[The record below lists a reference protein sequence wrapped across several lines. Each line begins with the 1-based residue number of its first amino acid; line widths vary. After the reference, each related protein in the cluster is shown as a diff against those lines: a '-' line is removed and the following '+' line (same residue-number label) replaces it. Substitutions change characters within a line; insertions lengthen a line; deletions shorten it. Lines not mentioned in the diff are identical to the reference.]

1 MEGGAARRRRRPPPE
16 AAKILGYTPFSREF
30 PPVFSCARIHALSK
44 WLSPAYLGTLSW
56 AASGGDLWEGGRE
69 REKGERKGERKREGG
84 RSVNI
89 LVHSCSDA
97 TSRELRRIP
106 HVCELPGYARDALGG
121 LFRVS
126 ECLYK

>member
-1 MEGGAARRRRRPPPE
+1 MCVPRNGDAYVTANQSSRRIKRPQTIVSGAHFMC
-16 AAKILGYTPFSREF
+16 TT
-30 PPVFSCARIHALSK
+30 HAQL
-44 WLSPAYLGTLSW
+44 LVSW
-56 AASGGDLWEGGRE
+56 AASGNDLWEGGRE

-106 HVCELPGYARDALGG
+106 HVFELPGYAQDAWGG

>member
-1 MEGGAARRRRRPPPE
+1 MASDAGRRMDTSDTGKKAADYSFWRAFHVHDPCTAPGELGRQWKRPM
-16 AAKILGYTPFSREF
+16 
-30 PPVFSCARIHALSK
+30 
-44 WLSPAYLGTLSW
+44 
-56 AASGGDLWEGGRE
+56 GGRE
-69 REKGERKGERKREGG
+69 REGERREKRREKK

-106 HVCELPGYARDALGG
+106 HVFELPGYAQDALGG
-121 LFRVS
+121 LFRVG

>member
-1 MEGGAARRRRRPPPE
+1 MNTRLPSPHFRRDGTLDGDHTLTLRATRVGG
-16 AAKILGYTPFSREF
+16 GFSR
-30 PPVFSCARIHALSK
+30 R
-44 WLSPAYLGTLSW
+44 
-56 AASGGDLWEGGRE
+56 
-69 REKGERKGERKREGG
+69 G

-106 HVCELPGYARDALGG
+106 YVFELPGYAQDAWGG
-121 LFRVS
+121 LVRVS

>member
-1 MEGGAARRRRRPPPE
+1 MKRPQTIVSGAHFMCTTHTQ
-16 AAKILGYTPFSREF
+16 LL
-30 PPVFSCARIHALSK
+30 V
-44 WLSPAYLGTLSW
+44 SW
-56 AASGGDLWEGGRE
+56 TASGNDLWEGGRE

-106 HVCELPGYARDALGG
+106 RVFELPGYAQDAWGG